1 MRFISA
7 IPNFLMSYMQR
18 TCKLRSR
25 DGMSSLAAH
34 YPYSRQR
41 MLLRIA
47 DGVPLSTPCKTLDF
61 RSFSLMQRTNTK
73 RFSRRSILSLEH
85 LIQQRTRLLCER
97 IAAFK
102 GTKEPLSMTEML
114 PAFTGDIIMEYA
126 FGFSYNQL
134 ESPNFESF
142 HEAFVA
148 IGSSAH
154 VASFFPWII
163 TVILIL
169 VFCFAARVYLTDVIQ
184 GHEPFT

>member
-1 MRFISA
+1 MRFISG
-7 IPNFLMSYMQR
+7 IPNFMTSCMQR
-18 TCKLRSR
+18 TYKSRSR
-25 DGMSSLAAH
+25 GGMSSLAVH
-34 YPYSRQR
+34 YPYLRPR
-41 MLLRIA
+41 MLLRIG
-47 DGVPLSTPCKTLDF
+47 DDVPLSIQCRYPPF
-61 RSFSLMQRTNTK
+61 SSFCSMERTNTKK

-85 LIQQRTRLLCER
+85 LIQQRTELLCKR
-97 IAAFK
+97 IAGFK
-102 GTKEPLSMTEML
+102 GTKNPLSMTEML

-163 TVILIL
+163 TVSLWCF
-169 VFCFAARVYLTDVIQ
+169 FCVQYAYI
-184 GHEPFT
+184 